1 MNEGYQS
8 ILETQGKNVYNQRD
22 SFISF
27 YFKYCPNLFRKSE
40 ISKYNVFLIKFDIR
54 MQWVSIAIDT
64 NDFKAKK

>member
-27 YFKYCPNLFRKSE
+27 YFKYCPNELVNVVCFLEKNPNTS
-40 ISKYNVFLIKFDIR
+40 SKCSCEN
-54 MQWVSIAIDT
+54 
-64 NDFKAKK
+64 